1 MPCCRLTLPHE
12 SARNPGLGPKPERD
26 INEGAQH
33 PSRRSP
39 PRRHTGTHRSG
50 CEWLGS
56 LCVRLLVR
64 GSDRARSSEP
74 DHPPEPRPE
83 RSGPSAET
91 AGARDRSHPDRLPGS
106 LWDKPP
112 TPAQV
117 APSVAPQTVA
127 LTSSGQPSLLVT
139 EQAGAEQQAAPR
151 SPSTVP
157 ASPQPSAGQPIT
169 TELVTRNVP
178 DTRRMASTTAEASD
192 SKLIDINT
200 ASVDEL
206 NSLGARFG
214 RAIVAGRPYTTIDE
228 LVSKR
233 VLTRSTFSQ
242 IKDQITAN

>member
-1 MPCCRLTLPHE
+1 MRAHSTRAVTARRGITLALTVLAVSGWGAFAYASWSAARTERALQSQITRLNTDRNGVAP
-12 SARNPGLGPKPERD
+12 ARKQQGP
-26 INEGAQH
+26 
-33 PSRRSP
+33 
-39 PRRHTGTHRSG
+39 
-50 CEWLGS
+50 
-56 LCVRLLVR
+56 
-64 GSDRARSSEP
+64 
-74 DHPPEPRPE
+74 
-83 RSGPSAET
+83 ET
-91 AGARDRSHPDRLPGS
+91 AATRTVYPAPYGTS
-106 LWDKPP
+106 PP

-169 TELVTRNVP
+169 TELVTRDVP

-192 SKLIDINT
+192 PKHVDINT

-206 NSLGARFG
+206 NSLGGRFG
-214 RAIVAGRPYTTIDE
+214 RAIVAGRPYTTVDE

-233 VLTRSTFSQ
+233 VLTRSTFGQ

>member
-1 MPCCRLTLPHE
+1 MKAHSIRAVAARRGVTLALTVLAVSGWGAFAYASWSAARTERALQSQITRLNTDRNGVAP
-12 SARNPGLGPKPERD
+12 ARKQQGP
-26 INEGAQH
+26 
-33 PSRRSP
+33 
-39 PRRHTGTHRSG
+39 
-50 CEWLGS
+50 
-56 LCVRLLVR
+56 
-64 GSDRARSSEP
+64 
-74 DHPPEPRPE
+74 
-83 RSGPSAET
+83 ET
-91 AGARDRSHPDRLPGS
+91 AATRTVYPAPYGTS
-106 LWDKPP
+106 PP

-117 APSVAPQTVA
+117 APLVAPQTAA
-127 LTSSGQPSLLVT
+127 LTSSGQLSLLVT

-157 ASPQPSAGQPIT
+157 ASPQPSVQPIT
-169 TELVTRNVP
+169 TELVTRDVP

-192 SKLIDINT
+192 PKHVDINT

-206 NSLGARFG
+206 NSLGGRFG